1 MNSAIDPTLVEDKS
15 HLKSTV
21 IGVLD
26 IYGFEVFENNSF
38 EQGRLF

>member
-1 MNSAIDPTLVEDKS
+1 MITCCRIVGHVNAAIDPSLVEDKS

-26 IYGFEVFENNSF
+26 IYGTQNAK
-38 EQGRLF
+38 